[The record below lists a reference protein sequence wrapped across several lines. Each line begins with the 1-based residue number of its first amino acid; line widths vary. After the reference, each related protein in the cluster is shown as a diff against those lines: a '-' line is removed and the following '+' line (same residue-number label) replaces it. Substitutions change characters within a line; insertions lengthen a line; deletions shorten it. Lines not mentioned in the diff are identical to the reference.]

1 MAREV
6 WITGIGLISSLGE
19 GTDATWAALQDGGLK
34 PEWSDHEALSPFHVH
49 PIRDLDV
56 AKHIP
61 KRGDQR
67 AMGPF
72 MHYGACAAG
81 MALQQAGIAGE
92 EKLLSETHLIVGCG
106 GGERDEGADETILKA
121 LDKTNDKTAGLNEL
135 LLNELRPT
143 LFLAQLPNLFAGNIS
158 IVHGVTGSSRTFMG
172 EESAGVDATR
182 IAFERVQA
190 DQGDLFLVGSAFNG
204 ERKDILAIYKP
215 GGMVAEGPLAP
226 FWERPQHGMCLG
238 SLGVFLVI
246 EAASHAK
253 ARGAVPIAKISQILS
268 DRTNRQ
274 SGSAAATAEKQWSN
288 IRSSVHDAP
297 LGVLSGAC
305 GAGNL
310 AKEELQFLETLGPKA
325 RVRGTAAAWGHGIEA
340 AFPANIAL
348 AAIAAQHHMLFPP
361 LSAEQPLE
369 RPSGTEPVSQF
380 LVTQWGH
387 QRGEALALVESVDQ

>member
-1 MAREV
+1 MTRDV

-19 GTDATWAALQDGGLK
+19 GTDATWAALQAGGLK
-34 PEWSDHEALSPFHVH
+34 PEWADHENFAPFHVH

-56 AKHIP
+56 GKYVP

-81 MALQQAGIAGE
+81 MALEQAGIASNE
-92 EKLLSETHLIVGCG
+92 ELLGETHLIVGCG
-106 GGERDEGADETILKA
+106 GGERDEAADQTILEQI
-121 LDKTNDKTAGLNEL
+121 DKTNDKGAALNEL

-172 EESAGVDATR
+172 EESAGVDAMR

-215 GGMVAEGPLAP
+215 GGMVAEGPLP
-226 FWERPQHGMCLG
+226 SFWERPQAGMCLG
-238 SLGVFLVI
+238 SIGVFLVI
-246 EAASHAK
+246 ESAEHAK
-253 ARGAVPIAKISQILS
+253 ARGVPAIAKLSNILS
-268 DRTNRQ
+268 DRANRKKG
-274 SGSAAATAEKQWSN
+274 GSLPVAQRQWADLQPN
-288 IRSSVHDAP
+288 VQDAP
-297 LGVLSGAC
+297 FGILSGAC
-305 GAGNL
+305 GAGSL
-310 AKEELQFLETLGPKA
+310 AQEELKLLEALGPNA
-325 RVRGTAAAWGHGIEA
+325 RLRGTAAAWGHGVEA

-348 AAIAAQHHMLFPP
+348 AAIAAQHGSLFPP
-361 LSAEQPLE
+361 LTPEQPLE
-369 RPSGTEPVSQF
+369 RSADKESLSQF
-380 LVTQWGH
+380 VVTQWGH
-387 QRGEALALVESVDQ
+387 QRGEALALVESVK